1 MPQTL
6 FINVNVFDE
15 KADNLLTGKRA
26 LVQSNLI
33 KRSETRPARPAI
45 GISSG

>member
-6 FINVNVFDE
+6 FINVNVFDG
-15 KADNLLTGKRA
+15 KADNLLTGKRV

-33 KRSETRPARPAI
+33 KKIGDETCKARYRHLI
-45 GISSG
+45 